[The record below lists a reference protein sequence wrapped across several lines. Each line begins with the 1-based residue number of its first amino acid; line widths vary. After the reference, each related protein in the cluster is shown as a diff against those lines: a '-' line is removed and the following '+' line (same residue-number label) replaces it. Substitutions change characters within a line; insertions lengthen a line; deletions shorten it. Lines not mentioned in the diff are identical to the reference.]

1 MHIAGSLRGQ
11 EYADMNPCQRME
23 QSKNIQ
29 QPENH
34 GDDYDTIQNGFDGS
48 LHWDESVYHPQEN
61 AYNNQ
66 NFENLE

>member
-1 MHIAGSLRGQ
+1 
-11 EYADMNPCQRME
+11 MNPGQRME
-23 QSKNIQ
+23 QSKDIQ
-29 QPENH
+29 QPQNH

-48 LHWDESVYHPQEN
+48 LHRDESVYRPQEN